1 MRNLI
6 SLIFLAS
13 FIGSANAE
21 VSLDQAVEMALKK
34 DHWQLSNLQQEQ
46 ALRSE
51 AIAVA
56 QLPDPKV
63 RVALANLPLDS
74 FDFNQENM
82 TQLQLGLSQQFPRG
96 NSLSLKQ
103 QQVELRA
110 DRNPLQRYERSAQL
124 KLQVT
129 QTWLKLHQSEQQLAL
144 LKRKKHIFDEL
155 VAISRANFRSGKS
168 RRFEVL
174 DAELQLTKLQDR
186 IIQLEKIVSQ
196 SQAQLQKWLYEKPV
210 NPLIAELQ
218 VPELLVKVQD
228 QQAVNSALTQHPQ
241 MQILAQDIQI
251 KDKGVDLADE
261 AYKPGFKVD
270 ANYGYRDNHEN
281 GMERSDFFTVA
292 LTMDLPLFP
301 EKRQDQQRN
310 AAINK
315 REASRELRLLKARE
329 LRSGYEAA
337 LANLSGIEQRLEIYN
352 QSYLKQQSAKRKAA
366 LKAYASANARF
377 NEVAMAALSE
387 LEAQLQKV
395 VLEHQAAQAATEVN
409 YYLAGVD
416 PQLQSALADQMQTQE
431 SK

>member
-21 VSLDQAVEMALKK
+21 VALDQAVEMALKK
-34 DHWQLSNLQQEQ
+34 DHWQLSNIQQEQ

-74 FDFNQENM
+74 LDFNQENM

-124 KLQVT
+124 KLHVT
-129 QTWLKLHQSEQQLAL
+129 QTWLKLHQSERQRAL

-155 VAISRANFRSGKS
+155 LAISRANFRTGKS

-174 DAELQLTKLQDR
+174 DAEVQLTKLQDR
-186 IIQLEKIVSQ
+186 LIQLEKSISQ
-196 SQAQLQKWLYEKPV
+196 RQAQLQKWLYEKPV
-210 NPLIAELQ
+210 NPLITELQ
-218 VPELLVKVQD
+218 VPELLVKVKD
-228 QQAVNSALTQHPQ
+228 QQVVNSALTQHPQ

-301 EKRQDQQRN
+301 EKRQDQQRK
-310 AAINK
+310 AAIQK

-329 LRSGYEAA
+329 LRSGYEVA
-337 LANLSGIEQRLEIYN
+337 LANLSGIKQRLEIYS
-352 QSYLKQQSAKRKAA
+352 QSYLEQQSAKRKAA
-366 LKAYASANARF
+366 LKAYASANASF
-377 NEVAMAALSE
+377 NDVSMAALSE
-387 LEAQLQKV
+387 LETQLQKI
-395 VLEHQAAQAATEVN
+395 VLEHQAAQAVAEVN

-416 PQLQSALADQMQTQE
+416 PQLQSAMADQSQTQE